1 MSTPDVTD
9 STDKAR
15 ILIIEDSLGVARALN
30 RTLSLPQGGGHWV
43 EIRDSGEAAL
53 ERLRGAHFD
62 LLITD
67 LRLPGMNGLAVLEHA
82 RQISPDTRSIL
93 ITAFGSPLVEGRA
106 RQLANAYL
114 PKPFHLHD
122 LIQVVRRVLSEPVAQ
137 KQPFLASDAVRRRDA
152 MRHGASGITTVVD
165 QRKAA
170 YLKVLACDLDHT
182 LAESGLVAPETWQ
195 TLRQARSDAIGLTVV
210 LVTSRTLESYAA
222 DVPYTEDE
230 ATAAGT
236 ALCDAVV
243 AKNGATVYFTRD
255 DAVVEMS
262 RTASLEHDQEDA
274 NKGAGLRYAL
284 RELGYS
290 PRNVV
295 ACGDAENDRSLFEMS
310 ELAVA
315 TANAPPDVQ
324 ALADVVLPQDYE
336 AGLQALVAD
345 LQTGRIPDY
354 LPRPNRRLLLGHR
367 MGGAPVHVDSLAL
380 VNSNMGIFGASNNR
394 IGNISRLASSLA
406 EKLSRQGYQIC
417 IIDLKGSYRSLWT
430 DPHSQRLGGP
440 ETLLPPTTDVI
451 DFCRHNQVNLVLDL
465 STYTEADRTAY
476 LKELLPA
483 LQQLRARF
491 GRPHWCSIEE
501 AHSLCPPQERQL
513 SDLLLHSLQ
522 AGGFSLVSDH
532 PSQITPAI
540 LKTLDCWLVTH
551 LSQPEETAALG
562 PFLTQHAGGP
572 AALSQLPSLS
582 ADQAYLC
589 LGDIEQPSLS
599 AKGFIKLGLKS

>member
-1 MSTPDVTD
+1 MSTPKVGD
-9 STDKAR
+9 STERAR

-53 ERLRGAHFD
+53 EGLRGAHFD

-122 LIQVVRRVLSEPVAQ
+122 LVQVVRRVLSEPVAH
-137 KQPFLASDAVRRRDA
+137 KQPFLASDAARRRDA
-152 MRHGASGITTVVD
+152 MRRGATGMTTVID

-170 YLKVLACDLDHT
+170 CLKVLACDLDHT
-182 LAESGLVAPETWQ
+182 LAESDPVAPEIWQ
-195 TLRQARSDAIGLTVV
+195 TLRQARSDTIGLTVI

-222 DVPYTEDE
+222 DVPYAEDE
-230 ATAAGT
+230 AKAART

-243 AKNGATVYFTRD
+243 AENGATVYLTRD
-255 DAVVEMS
+255 DAVVDVS
-262 RTASLEHDQEDA
+262 HTAPPERGRENI

-295 ACGDAENDRSLFEMS
+295 VCGDAENDRSLFEMA
-310 ELAVA
+310 ELAAA
-315 TANAPPDVQ
+315 TADAPPDVQ
-324 ALADVVLPQDYE
+324 ALADVVLPQDYG

-345 LQTGRIPDY
+345 LRAGRIPDY
-354 LPRPNRRLLLGHR
+354 LPRPNRRLLLGYR
-367 MGGAPVHVDSLAL
+367 TSGAPVHVDPLAL
-380 VNSNMGIFGASNNR
+380 VNSNMGVFGASDDK
-394 IGNISRLASSLA
+394 IGRMSRLASSLA

-417 IIDLKGSYRSLWT
+417 IIDLTGSYRSLWT

-440 ETLLPPTTDVI
+440 ETLLPPATDVI
-451 DFCRHNQVNLVLDL
+451 DFCRHDQVNLVLDL
-465 STYTEADRTAY
+465 SARAAADRTAY
-476 LKELLPA
+476 LQELLPA
-483 LQQLRARF
+483 LQQLRARL
-491 GRPHWCSIEE
+491 GRPHWCLVDE

-513 SDLLLHSLQ
+513 TDLLLHSLQ
-522 AGGFSLVSDH
+522 AGGFSLVSDR
-532 PSQITPAI
+532 PSQMSPAV
-540 LKTLDCWLVTH
+540 LKTLDCWLAAR
-551 LSQPEETAALG
+551 LSQPEEIAALR

-572 AALSQLPSLS
+572 AALSQLPSLL
-582 ADQAYLC
+582 ADQVYLC

-599 AKGFIKLGLKS
+599 AKGFIKLGLK